1 MLSSPQDAYGIVDSS
16 HYCRSISHV
25 HGGNT
30 TKVCVPR
37 VRSRA
42 AFENTMKGFDERGQQ
57 IQDCNL
63 KMHHFIISLV
73 RKGVFPPLEK
83 KLFFPKP
90 F

>member
-1 MLSSPQDAYGIVDSS
+1 M
-16 HYCRSISHV
+16 

-42 AFENTMKGFDERGQQ
+42 VFENTMKGFDERGQQ

-83 KLFFPKP
+83 KLFFPQALLGLCIPHSSFLIK
-90 F
+90 FIL